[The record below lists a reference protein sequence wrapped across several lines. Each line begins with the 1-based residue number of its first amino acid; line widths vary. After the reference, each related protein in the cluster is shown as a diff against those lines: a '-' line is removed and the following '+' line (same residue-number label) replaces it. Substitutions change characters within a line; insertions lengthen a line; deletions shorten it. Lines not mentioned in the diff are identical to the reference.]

1 MLSVY
6 ELRWYNISFFINTIY
21 MKTLLNRSFIKQ
33 IKSFIMIA
41 VASVFYGMGIA
52 LFLDPNNLA
61 SGGLSGISI
70 IINRVT
76 GIETGTMI
84 FLLNIPI
91 MIIGWWKF
99 GGKFM
104 LSTIFAI
111 IMTSGFINYFSLFEK
126 ATDDQFLA
134 AVTGGALVAVS
145 IGIIFRAGATTG
157 GTDIIVRL
165 IKLKY
170 KHMKTGGVFL
180 ILDMLVVAASL
191 LVFKNIESALY
202 AAVAVMVC
210 SYTMDLVLYG
220 LDEAKLFYVISRSG
234 EKETE
239 IVKELL
245 LKLEVGATYL
255 EAAGTYS
262 GEQRRVILCAVRKQQ
277 LPAAKEIVRGI
288 DDEAFMIVTS
298 ANEILGEGYKS
309 HHGSGY

>member
-1 MLSVY
+1 
-6 ELRWYNISFFINTIY
+6 
-21 MKTLLNRSFIKQ
+21 
-33 IKSFIMIA
+33 
-41 VASVFYGMGIA
+41 
-52 LFLDPNNLA
+52 
-61 SGGLSGISI
+61 
-70 IINRVT
+70 
-76 GIETGTMI
+76 
-84 FLLNIPI
+84 
-91 MIIGWWKF
+91 
-99 GGKFM
+99 M

-126 ATDDQFLA
+126 ATDDLFLA

-210 SYTMDLVLYG
+210 SYTMDIVLYG
-220 LDEAKLFYVISRSG
+220 LDEAKLFYVISKSR
-234 EKETE
+234 EREEE

-277 LPAAKEIVRGI
+277 LPAAKEIVRSI

-309 HHGSGY
+309 HHGAGY

>member
-6 ELRWYNISFFINTIY
+6 EIKWYNISVFMNTIY

-33 IKSFIMIA
+33 IKSFILIA
-41 VASVFYGMGIA
+41 FASVFYGMGIA

-126 ATDDQFLA
+126 ATDDLFLA

-180 ILDMLVVAASL
+180 ILDMLQERFSFCDAGPIGYHYTV
-191 LVFKNIESALY
+191 IEKTPDSF
-202 AAVAVMVC
+202 C
-210 SYTMDLVLYG
+210 
-220 LDEAKLFYVISRSG
+220 
-234 EKETE
+234 
-239 IVKELL
+239 
-245 LKLEVGATYL
+245 LEVTPFTL
-255 EAAGTYS
+255 S
-262 GEQRRVILCAVRKQQ
+262 LHKGERKVEEMQPIPLQ
-277 LPAAKEIVRGI
+277 MDRQAWRPFSELHDYPGWWKKWKV
-288 DDEAFMIVTS
+288 
-298 ANEILGEGYKS
+298 KK
-309 HHGSGY
+309 